1 MIIPLLLALLDYS
14 SLLLLSADFTYS
26 LCRSCTCHH
35 QIHTAFEISCFYTIL
50 QPVFHDW
57 THLFWQC
64 SRYLYTLTS
73 PLSHIFTTMSIFW
86 RDGRNKYKARG
97 GPKHFTLIISLLLDP
112 RSQCPSLLASQQ
124 LSSIFNNPLH
134 HKLCLAVT
142 SLHLTFYNC
151 FCSLHSGLIKTQ
163 MPNKIKKVFN
173 FNNVKEKDNY
183 EQLPTKLTKITL
195 FNMVVKCKE
204 LLNTPI

>member
-1 MIIPLLLALLDYS
+1 MHLSSSDSHCFWNLLFLYNSLTCFPWLNS
-14 SLLLLSADFTYS
+14 PVLTMFSLL
-26 LCRSCTCHH
+26 
-35 QIHTAFEISCFYTIL
+35 IHPY
-50 QPVFHDW
+50 
-57 THLFWQC
+57 
-64 SRYLYTLTS
+64 
-73 PLSHIFTTMSIFW
+73 LSHIFTTMSIFW